1 MSEPWEIFQR
11 AWEHGYNVG
20 YLQSYAQF
28 RFMLN
33 ACYIYSV
40 KKIEPEDMYRG
51 LVNESFFDWY
61 LYNRGDDRMK
71 YKKNFEVADIM
82 ELIKISNEFI
92 ERNRKIYER
101 LAAGIPTQGILD
113 SLIPE
118 LVDLYGDY
126 VIQINQYESD
136 ESYITLAILVTDDY
150 DVSAH
155 MSIFDGRQRL
165 LEKYNDQYGDAT
177 LSIMEYQYS
186 IIFNPEVHRS
196 QAYAIRNGNVL
207 WKRTDKRY
215 ILNTLIPE
223 LVNLYGDYVMQIV
236 QYKTSLA
243 YISLAILTR
252 NDLDDYERAL
262 FYKQCQGI
270 EKRYNDM
277 YEAGT
282 LTIIGYNYDPVV
294 NPEAHDPM
302 ADMLRGGDVL
312 WRREENKD
320 ESK

>member
-1 MSEPWEIFQR
+1 
-11 AWEHGYNVG
+11 
-20 YLQSYAQF
+20 
-28 RFMLN
+28 
-33 ACYIYSV
+33 
-40 KKIEPEDMYRG
+40 
-51 LVNESFFDWY
+51 
-61 LYNRGDDRMK
+61 MK

-215 ILNTLIPE
+215 ILNTLRPE

-243 YISLAILTR
+243 DISLAILTR

>member
-1 MSEPWEIFQR
+1 
-11 AWEHGYNVG
+11 
-20 YLQSYAQF
+20 
-28 RFMLN
+28 
-33 ACYIYSV
+33 
-40 KKIEPEDMYRG
+40 
-51 LVNESFFDWY
+51 
-61 LYNRGDDRMK
+61 MK
-71 YKKNFEVADIM
+71 SKKNYEVADIM
-82 ELIKISNEFI
+82 KLIKISNEFI

-101 LAAGIPTQGILD
+101 LAASIPTQSILD
-113 SLIPE
+113 ALVPE
-118 LVDLYGDY
+118 LVNLYGDY
-126 VIQINQYESD
+126 VVQINQYESD
-136 ESYITLAILVTDDY
+136 ESYITLAILVSNDY
-150 DVSAH
+150 DISAH
-155 MSIFDGRQRL
+155 KLISEARQRL

-196 QAYAIRNGNVL
+196 QAYAIRNWNVL

-243 YISLAILTR
+243 DISLAILTR

-312 WRREENKD
+312 WRREENKN
-320 ESK
+320 E

>member
-1 MSEPWEIFQR
+1 MK
-11 AWEHGYNVG
+11 N
-20 YLQSYAQF
+20 
-28 RFMLN
+28 
-33 ACYIYSV
+33 
-40 KKIEPEDMYRG
+40 KKHY
-51 LVNESFFDWY
+51 
-61 LYNRGDDRMK
+61 
-71 YKKNFEVADIM
+71 EVADIM

-92 ERNRKIYER
+92 ERNRRVYER

-136 ESYITLAILVTDDY
+136 KSYITLAILVTDDY

-186 IIFNPEVHRS
+186 IIANPEVHHS
-196 QAYAIRNGNVL
+196 QAYAIRNGKVL

-223 LVNLYGDYVMQIV
+223 LVSLYGDYIMQIV
-236 QYKTSLA
+236 QYKANLSD
-243 YISLAILTR
+243 IPLAILTR
-252 NDLDDYERAL
+252 SDFDDYERAL
-262 FYKQCQGI
+262 IYRQRQGI
-270 EKRYNDM
+270 ERKYDDM
-277 YEAGT
+277 YEAGA
-282 LTIIGYNYDPVV
+282 LTVIEYSYDLVV
-294 NPEAHDPM
+294 NPEAHDPV
-302 ADMLRGGDVL
+302 ADMLRGGEII
-312 WRREENKD
+312 WKKGGNK
-320 ESK
+320 K

>member
-1 MSEPWEIFQR
+1 
-11 AWEHGYNVG
+11 
-20 YLQSYAQF
+20 
-28 RFMLN
+28 
-33 ACYIYSV
+33 
-40 KKIEPEDMYRG
+40 
-51 LVNESFFDWY
+51 
-61 LYNRGDDRMK
+61 MK
-71 YKKNFEVADIM
+71 NKKNYEVADIL

-92 ERNRKIYER
+92 ERNRKVYER
-101 LAAGIPTQGILD
+101 LAAGIPTQGIID
-113 SLIPE
+113 ALIPE

-136 ESYITLAILVTDDY
+136 ESYIILAILVADNY
-150 DVSAH
+150 DVSAD
-155 MSIFDGRQRL
+155 MSIFSGRQRL

-186 IIFNPEVHRS
+186 IIVNPEVHHS
-196 QAYAIRNGNVL
+196 QAYAIRKGKVL

-223 LVNLYGDYVMQIV
+223 LVDLYGDYVMQII

-243 YISLAILTR
+243 DISLAVLTGS
-252 NDLDDYERAL
+252 DLDDYERAL
-262 FYKQCQGI
+262 FYKQRQGI

-282 LTIIGYNYDPVV
+282 LTIIEYNYDPVV
-294 NPEAHDPM
+294 NPEAHDPV

-312 WRREENKD
+312 WKREEDKEN
-320 ESK
+320 E

>member
-1 MSEPWEIFQR
+1 
-11 AWEHGYNVG
+11 
-20 YLQSYAQF
+20 
-28 RFMLN
+28 
-33 ACYIYSV
+33 
-40 KKIEPEDMYRG
+40 
-51 LVNESFFDWY
+51 
-61 LYNRGDDRMK
+61 MK
-71 YKKNFEVADIM
+71 SKKNYEVVDIL

-101 LAAGIPTQGILD
+101 LAAGIPIQGILD
-113 SLIPE
+113 ALVPE

-136 ESYITLAILVTDDY
+136 ESYISLAILVSNDY
-150 DVSAH
+150 DISAH
-155 MSIFDGRQRL
+155 KLISEAQQRL
-165 LEKYNDQYGDAT
+165 LEKYNNQYGDAT
-177 LSIMEYQYS
+177 LSLIEYQYNS
-186 IIFNPEVHRS
+186 IIDLKLHSS
-196 QAYAIRNGNVL
+196 QAHAIRNGNVL
-207 WKRTDKRY
+207 WKRTDRHY

-236 QYKTSLA
+236 QYKASLSD
-243 YISLAILTR
+243 IPLAILTR

-262 FYKQCQGI
+262 FYKQCQDI

-282 LTIIGYNYDPVV
+282 LTIIEYNYDPVV

-312 WRREENKD
+312 WRREENKN
-320 ESK
+320 E